1 MSRITV
7 ITVTIDH
14 YIAIAEQAEQCRAE
28 AWPVYRQS
36 PGRAAAAGTVDVES
50 TGRDDWAVN

>member
-1 MSRITV
+1 MIISHI

-14 YIAIAEQAEQCRAE
+14 YIAIAEQADQCRAK
-28 AWPVYRQS
+28 AWSVYRQS

-50 TGRDDWAVN
+50 TGRDE